1 MCASKPRTEY
11 VGLEDELRQ
20 PVFCAQCQTLIVQL
34 CLLCVLQMHYV
45 EIEQRRG
52 NAEFSGGYQFG

>member
-1 MCASKPRTEY
+1 MRASESRTEY

-20 PVFCAQCQTLIVQL
+20 PIFCVQYQMLIAQL
-34 CLLCVLQMHYV
+34 CLLCVLQMHDV

-52 NAEFSGGYQFG
+52 NAEFSGGHQFG